1 MKGVLENMDRNALY
15 NSILN
20 ILVDISDF
28 FECIKN
34 RNFKEYRSYYLSA
47 FLSLFMPIIYS
58 FTSIG
63 IAYLFFRGYGTFSIV
78 LLSLVLVSI
87 SFFMIY
93 TMVVNYELY
102 DTRKDTFSYLK
113 NMPNDIY
120 VTDVFIWVDKDNDF
134 YLFNQ
139 DKHIKKYISC
149 ELLYENALELFKLP
163 ASEYYPDFYSNL
175 CGRDLYYNVCDKRV
189 YKLYFISLLILTKLK
204 RLFID
209 DICPILIPSLLIVS
223 IICLLFWATFILPI
237 KLIIL

>member
-1 MKGVLENMDRNALY
+1 MDRNALY
-15 NSILN
+15 NLILN

-34 RNFKEYRSYYLSA
+34 RNFREYRSYYLST

-58 FTSIG
+58 FISIE
-63 IAYLFFRGYGTFSIV
+63 IAYLFFREYGIFSIV

-87 SFFMIY
+87 FFFMTY

-189 YKLYFISLLILTKLK
+189 
-204 RLFID
+204 
-209 DICPILIPSLLIVS
+209 
-223 IICLLFWATFILPI
+223 
-237 KLIIL
+237 